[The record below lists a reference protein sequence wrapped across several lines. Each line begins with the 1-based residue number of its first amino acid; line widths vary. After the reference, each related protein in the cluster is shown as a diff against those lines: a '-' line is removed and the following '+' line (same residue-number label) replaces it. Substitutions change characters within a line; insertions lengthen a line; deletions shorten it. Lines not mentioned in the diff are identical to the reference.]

1 MKPKFYCATMPKQ
14 LSHVSYKHCTAHCT
28 NPAPE
33 LINTLHFRKL
43 LSQTMT
49 QLHDFIEIVER
60 ISTSVFVDL
69 HENLEK
75 FLLVYTYMARTTRHA
90 KRDSRDNLTIWQ
102 TIQRRNSHAKSPL
115 PSRLSDLTTA
125 FTLQA
130 NSETALSSSSE
141 ATVSPS

>member
-75 FLLVYTYMARTTRHA
+75 FLLVCTWHVQQGMLKETA
-90 KRDSRDNLTIWQ
+90 RDNLTIWQ
-102 TIQRRNSHAKSPL
+102 TIQRRNSHVKSPL